1 MGARNDLHFSS
12 EGHFMVKL
20 VPRCALIASKTFV
33 LHKQNLQS
41 HPCYWLEE
49 LNESVN
55 KYYEWYSNKY
65 KE

>member
-1 MGARNDLHFSS
+1 
-12 EGHFMVKL
+12 
-20 VPRCALIASKTFV
+20 